1 MGHDISVNRKGANE
15 TASAKDKKF
24 VHLPNTC
31 SWWKDFK
38 IFLTSLQAKE
48 IQSIGDYIK
57 AFKDNDPFKE
67 AKELT
72 NLKVACQQV
81 SKSPVN
87 EKLFMEELLP
97 WLAGKALAV
106 DHLFTEGENHG
117 LLKKLSKF
125 QTGRITL
132 TRQQVC
138 TLMALSFFNAF
149 DVQGSTFNHFS
160 LLSILTIKT
169 HSQQSKMLCLL
180 QYFSQLMQ
188 AERNGEDLHKI
199 KLSFE
204 RLVLKKAP
212 DWSTSSKKLG
222 VLLSREELIEENHTA
237 LQVDFA
243 NKFIGGG
250 VLQLGNV
257 QEEIRFVISPECLVS
272 MLLFEEME
280 SNEAILI
287 TGAERFSTYSGYGN
301 KFDYTGPFIDPNPID
316 SEGRRCIN
324 IVAMDAVV
332 AGYDGDE
339 FSQQLID
346 RDINKAFVA
355 FSAET
360 SMDKANGKTPV
371 ASGNWG
377 CGAFGGNKELKTLI
391 QWMAASMAGRPLHY
405 HMFDSTQL
413 AKEQTEI
420 FKLLSE
426 KSVTIGELY
435 QCVIKMDGNRDPFTV
450 VRETFNN

>member
-1 MGHDISVNRKGANE
+1 
-15 TASAKDKKF
+15 
-24 VHLPNTC
+24 
-31 SWWKDFK
+31 
-38 IFLTSLQAKE
+38 
-48 IQSIGDYIK
+48 
-57 AFKDNDPFKE
+57 
-67 AKELT
+67 
-72 NLKVACQQV
+72 
-81 SKSPVN
+81 
-87 EKLFMEELLP
+87 
-97 WLAGKALAV
+97 
-106 DHLFTEGENHG
+106 
-117 LLKKLSKF
+117 
-125 QTGRITL
+125 
-132 TRQQVC
+132 
-138 TLMALSFFNAF
+138 
-149 DVQGSTFNHFS
+149 
-160 LLSILTIKT
+160 
-169 HSQQSKMLCLL
+169 
-180 QYFSQLMQ
+180 
-188 AERNGEDLHKI
+188 
-199 KLSFE
+199 
-204 RLVLKKAP
+204 
-212 DWSTSSKKLG
+212 
-222 VLLSREELIEENHTA
+222 
-237 LQVDFA
+237 
-243 NKFIGGG
+243 
-250 VLQLGNV
+250 
-257 QEEIRFVISPECLVS
+257 

-280 SNEAILI
+280 PNEAILI

-316 SEGRRCIN
+316 NEGRRCVN

-339 FSQQLID
+339 FSQRLID

-391 QWMAASMAGRPLHY
+391 QWIAASMAGRPLHY

-450 VRETFNN
+450 VRETFSN